1 MQQRKGKKIISGGKQ
16 AKVPVKIKSNFSE
29 IDDFINKELG
39 SLKGMKKTP
48 IKPVRNKEAEK
59 SKNVL
64 KESMKSIN
72 LNEIKKKEIKEET
85 MNSTATK
92 FEGFNKAIKF
102 NDSGTSF
109 HPAQGTELKTSVSSS
124 KMNTSSV
131 LSKPEPFVINK
142 FPEQS
147 KNEKTKDIIN
157 DLNKSEN
164 KKPTTPKIN
173 IKPNEINLA
182 KKIETETAGNK
193 AFEPQINKIEKEE
206 EEVYDEYDDFIE
218 DDEVL
223 KKIETKVEPKEE
235 IDEFNTDGKEYNNIE
250 DEVIAPRQEVP
261 KTKREM
267 VLKRVKDLKDAIELS
282 SEMINLFEMDFTKD
296 EDEEKKE
303 EISIKKE
310 ETEES
315 GVNTEQ
321 IETKEN
327 YTMMDNG
334 SDLALSI
341 SSKVEKKKI
350 IAKKENINEEAKEEK
365 KEETKVQTINYQPIT
380 YDAYKF
386 FIHIGPYMENVL
398 LNNINKYILQN
409 KSESSEATGFS
420 KLDKDFTFPSD
431 LKKYLFAD
439 CSDVKVSFRK
449 YLFFDTKPFQ
459 IAFALTLSKKNS
471 NPLTSVFSPISSD
484 SCHLIILYSIF
495 KSQIEHIYYSFS
507 AIDDM
512 VVIGESESILL
523 SAKAD
528 GQVDV
533 FDLYNNFNNEQYYMN
548 YENNLSIARDKSFMS
563 KEKKVMEPKF
573 KLILPLISTNN
584 PLFTSQI
591 KKFAKTV
598 NDSYT
603 EEKIYT
609 IYSIDQSGHFG
620 SFVIR
625 ESFTHNYSLLENAML
640 SPEINFDLST
650 IIKRVFNVPIENDP
664 ECIDIKCYKERRIY
678 LLTNFGLCA
687 IDIEGKEHFIVDVI
701 YETNNATNSNAMTAF
716 DISDTGNL
724 VCAFNDLSIKIYAK
738 ESKDVIYQSYAKG
751 TSLDKEKKKIEIGLS
766 EGASINKIVW
776 SNIICKNGKGKLI
789 RRSILTNFYVFS
801 TKNDFVIFDLNQKN
815 VGDIRKIKK
824 LKELGAKNKL
834 SRKNSFIDMSDSLFT
849 DYSNFILQSNGK
861 EDSEGKVEMYKL
873 SLRKQYYEEATIL
886 KTNEKVMKKVL
897 TLVN

>member
-1 MQQRKGKKIISGGKQ
+1 MQRKGGKKNPSIGKQ
-16 AKVPVKIKSNFSE
+16 AKIPVKIKSNFSD

-48 IKPVRNKEAEK
+48 IKPVINKEAEK

-102 NDSGTSF
+102 TDSGTSF
-109 HPAQGTELKTSVSSS
+109 HPAQATDLKTSVSSS

-142 FPEQS
+142 FPEQA

-182 KKIETETAGNK
+182 KKIENENIMKTGNK
-193 AFEPQINKIEKEE
+193 AFEPKINKIEKED
-206 EEVYDEYDDFIE
+206 EEVYDEYDDFIQ

-223 KKIETKVEPKEE
+223 QKIETKVEQKEE
-235 IDEFNTDGKEYNNIE
+235 VDEFNTDGKEYNNIE
-250 DEVIAPRQEVP
+250 DEVVVPRQEAP
-261 KTKREM
+261 KTKREI
-267 VLKRVKDLKDAIELS
+267 VLKRVHDLRDAIELS
-282 SEMINLFEMDFTKD
+282 SEMINLFEMDFTK
-296 EDEEKKE
+296 EESIQKE
-303 EISIKKE
+303 ELTIKKE
-310 ETEES
+310 VTEES
-315 GVNTEQ
+315 GVNTE
-321 IETKEN
+321 IVETKDN

-334 SDLALSI
+334 SDLAISI
-341 SSKVEKKKI
+341 SSQVEKKKNQQI
-350 IAKKENINEEAKEEK
+350 QKTETKEEK
-365 KEETKVQTINYQPIT
+365 KSEETKVQTINYQPIT

-420 KLDKDFTFPSD
+420 KLDKDFTFPSE
-431 LKKYLFAD
+431 LKKYLFVD
-439 CSDVKVSFRK
+439 SSDVKVTFRK

-459 IAFALTLSKKNS
+459 IAFAITLSKKTS
-471 NPLTSVFSPISSD
+471 NPLSSVLSPISSD

-512 VVIGESESILL
+512 VVVGESESILL

-548 YENNLSIARDKSFMS
+548 YENNLSIARDKSFLS
-563 KEKKVMEPKF
+563 KEKKVIEPKY
-573 KLILPLISTNN
+573 KLILPIISTNN
-584 PLFTSQI
+584 PLFNSQI
-591 KKFAKTV
+591 KKLSKTV

-625 ESFTHNYSLLENAML
+625 ESFTHNFSLLENAML
-640 SPEINFDLST
+640 NPEINYDLTT
-650 IIKRVFNVPIENDP
+650 IIKRVFNSPVEIET
-664 ECIDIKCYKERRIY
+664 ECIDMKCYKERKIY
-678 LLTNFGLCA
+678 LLTNFGLCS

-701 YETNNATNSNAMTAF
+701 YEANSNAMTAF
-716 DISDTGNL
+716 DISDTGNV
-724 VCAFNDLSIKIYAK
+724 VCAFNDLSIRIYGK

-751 TSLDKEKKKIEIGLS
+751 VAFDKEKKKIEIGLS
-766 EGASINKIVW
+766 EGAIINKIVW

-789 RRSILTNFYVFS
+789 RRCILTNFYAFS

-815 VGDIRKIKK
+815 VNDIRKIKK

-834 SRKNSFIDMSDSLFT
+834 SRKNSIIDMSDSLFT

>member
-102 NDSGTSF
+102 TDSGTSF
-109 HPAQGTELKTSVSSS
+109 HPAQGTDLKTSVSSS

-164 KKPTTPKIN
+164 KKPTTPQIN
-173 IKPNEINLA
+173 IKPNEINLP

-206 EEVYDEYDDFIE
+206 EEVYDEYDDFIQ

-223 KKIETKVEPKEE
+223 KTIEAKVEPKEE

-341 SSKVEKKKI
+341 SSKGEKKKI
-350 IAKKENINEEAKEEK
+350 AKK
-365 KEETKVQTINYQPIT
+365 PP
-380 YDAYKF
+380 F
-386 FIHIGPYMENVL
+386 F
-398 LNNINKYILQN
+398 
-409 KSESSEATGFS
+409 
-420 KLDKDFTFPSD
+420 
-431 LKKYLFAD
+431 
-439 CSDVKVSFRK
+439 
-449 YLFFDTKPFQ
+449 
-459 IAFALTLSKKNS
+459 
-471 NPLTSVFSPISSD
+471 
-484 SCHLIILYSIF
+484 
-495 KSQIEHIYYSFS
+495 
-507 AIDDM
+507 
-512 VVIGESESILL
+512 
-523 SAKAD
+523 
-528 GQVDV
+528 
-533 FDLYNNFNNEQYYMN
+533 
-548 YENNLSIARDKSFMS
+548 
-563 KEKKVMEPKF
+563 
-573 KLILPLISTNN
+573 
-584 PLFTSQI
+584 
-591 KKFAKTV
+591 
-598 NDSYT
+598 
-603 EEKIYT
+603 
-609 IYSIDQSGHFG
+609 
-620 SFVIR
+620 
-625 ESFTHNYSLLENAML
+625 
-640 SPEINFDLST
+640 
-650 IIKRVFNVPIENDP
+650 
-664 ECIDIKCYKERRIY
+664 KERKNTTVTTRPFRARI
-678 LLTNFGLCA
+678 
-687 IDIEGKEHFIVDVI
+687 
-701 YETNNATNSNAMTAF
+701 TAF
-716 DISDTGNL
+716 I
-724 VCAFNDLSIKIYAK
+724 
-738 ESKDVIYQSYAKG
+738 
-751 TSLDKEKKKIEIGLS
+751 
-766 EGASINKIVW
+766 
-776 SNIICKNGKGKLI
+776 
-789 RRSILTNFYVFS
+789 
-801 TKNDFVIFDLNQKN
+801 
-815 VGDIRKIKK
+815 
-824 LKELGAKNKL
+824 
-834 SRKNSFIDMSDSLFT
+834 
-849 DYSNFILQSNGK
+849 
-861 EDSEGKVEMYKL
+861 
-873 SLRKQYYEEATIL
+873 
-886 KTNEKVMKKVL
+886 
-897 TLVN
+897 